1 MRDGLEPPPFDLPA
15 AEDGVGGGS
24 CVDGDGVGGGRW
36 VDGDEVVG
44 GRLAV
49 AGDVVVRAKVDGGAG

>member
-1 MRDGLEPPPFDLPA
+1 MRDGLEPPLFDLPA
-15 AEDGVGGGS
+15 AE
-24 CVDGDGVGGGRW
+24 DGVGGGRW